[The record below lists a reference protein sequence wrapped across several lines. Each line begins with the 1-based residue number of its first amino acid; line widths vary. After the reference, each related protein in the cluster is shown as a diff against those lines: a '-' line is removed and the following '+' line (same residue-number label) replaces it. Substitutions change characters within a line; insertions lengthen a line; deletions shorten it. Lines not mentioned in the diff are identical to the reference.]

1 MCELLMMSSSVPA
14 AVNVELG
21 VLARHGG
28 GEGPDRDGWGIAYY
42 QDRDVRLI
50 RDAAPAY
57 GSPWIGFVEGLAL
70 RSQLVIAHIRRATTG
85 EIALR
90 NTHPFTRELG
100 GRMHVF
106 AHNGAVRG
114 VFVSPQFPL
123 GRFRPVGE
131 TDSEHAFCALMERL
145 AVAADSRADAVPL
158 AGRIEIVARFAHELR
173 ALGPANFLFSDGEVV
188 YLHGDRRLVHA
199 EKPAEGPGL
208 HFHVRPSGEG
218 RPLEGGRGVT
228 VADGDHPVI
237 LAASVP
243 LTDESWTPLAKGE
256 LLVVR
261 NGEIHTRIS

>member
-1 MCELLMMSSSVPA
+1 
-14 AVNVELG
+14 
-21 VLARHGG
+21 
-28 GEGPDRDGWGIAYY
+28 
-42 QDRDVRLI
+42 
-50 RDAAPAY
+50 
-57 GSPWIGFVEGLAL
+57 
-70 RSQLVIAHIRRATTG
+70 
-85 EIALR
+85 
-90 NTHPFTRELG
+90 
-100 GRMHVF
+100 MHVF

-208 HFHVRPSGEG
+208 HFHIRPSGEG